1 MATQTKTIRPF
12 ALVAV
17 PVLAAGVAGVLAA
30 FTQITRAADDTAAA
44 TYICHPAADGQT
56 ANAEMKNTSTALVC
70 HAVSLELH
78 MSSGKMR
85 VIGTV
90 SAKPA
95 TSPDFSNALT
105 PAQVNDAWA
114 HYIMTT
120 FNVEHSP

>member
-1 MATQTKTIRPF
+1 MATQTRTIRPF
-12 ALVAV
+12 ALVAA
-17 PVLAAGVAGVLAA
+17 PVLAAAVAGLLAA
-30 FTQITRAADDTAAA
+30 FPQMTRADDSAT
-44 TYICHPAADGQT
+44 TYICHPATGGAT

-90 SAKPA
+90 TSKPA
-95 TSPDFSNALT
+95 SSPDFSNALT

-114 HYIMTT
+114 HYVMTT